1 MPEDVD
7 NVLEPLVTGASGKD
21 GLEPAAR
28 EPAQGQVEHGEEDDP
43 DPEGRHIVEEQGG
56 HNRRTLADS
65 PSPPGDVGTDDDT
78 HDVLRDEGAPEQ
90 DEGPRDRLRE
100 EIRDRPAVR
109 EGGPELEGEH
119 VAEVDEVA
127 DYGRLVEPELRSEP
141 REEGPEPEVRSELRG
156 RVARHRLEQDEDD
169 RGHDEDSDER
179 LHYPPDDEPRH
190 RGHVVSPCRLGSVL
204 LCYLAH
210 PISTFRRVIQS
221 PSMKTRFVA
230 SSPREGTKRK
240 GGSPGWA
247 PFPRVQSPG
256 GNSSSAGGSS

>member
-78 HDVLRDEGAPEQ
+78 HDVLRDEGAPE
-90 DEGPRDRLRE
+90 R
-100 EIRDRPAVR
+100 
-109 EGGPELEGEH
+109 
-119 VAEVDEVA
+119 
-127 DYGRLVEPELRSEP
+127 RSEP

-204 LCYLAH
+204 LCYLAR

-221 PSMKTRFVA
+221 PSMKTRL
-230 SSPREGTKRK
+230 
-240 GGSPGWA
+240 
-247 PFPRVQSPG
+247 
-256 GNSSSAGGSS
+256 